1 MFLDLID
8 MKQNFLFRLSSVHF
22 KREQK
27 SMTSDDCIVEI
38 VFDKG
43 RICAT
48 AKENSDAACKM
59 AAAGS
64 LKLRF
69 VRIILPSGVEKV
81 VATNLADR
89 DFNIEEIAHLY
100 NLRWGIETVYD
111 DLKNKLE
118 IENFTGTRANII
130 LQDIYATVLLS
141 NIINDIIFETSANI
155 KQKFKHQMQLNRG
168 FSIGVLK
175 VGLFAIFLEK
185 SQRKRTIMLKA
196 LEEEILT
203 QLLPIRPGRTYYRHV
218 NLVSKYSNVRKRTY

>member
-8 MKQNFLFRLSSVHF
+8 MNQKFLFRLSSVHF
-22 KREQK
+22 KREQS

-38 VFDKG
+38 VFDNG
-43 RICAT
+43 RIRAT
-48 AKENSDAACKM
+48 ANENSAAACKM

-69 VRIILPSGVEKV
+69 VRLKLPSEVEKA

-89 DFNIEEIAHLY
+89 DFSTEEIAHLY

-118 IENFTGTRANII
+118 IENFTGTKVNII
-130 LQDIYATVLLS
+130 LQDIYATIFLS

-155 KQKFKHQMQLNRG
+155 KQEFKHEMQLNRV

-175 VGLFAIFLEK
+175 VGLFAVFLEK
-185 SQRKRTIMLKA
+185 SHRKRTIMLKA
-196 LEEEILT
+196 LEEEMLT
-203 QLLPIRPGRTYYRHV
+203 QLLPIRPGRTYYRPV